1 MLVGLII
8 ALTIAL
14 LSANCLK
21 GLIYRVPC
29 QTKHHSCYN
38 GLGKILSSTVTLQQ
52 EQMIYNTGVRTARD
66 FVMRAC
72 AFPFVSIFLKCLI
85 ERAPE

>member
-8 ALTIAL
+8 ALTVAL
-14 LSANCLK
+14 LSANSLK

-29 QTKHHSCYN
+29 QTKHDNYYN

-52 EQMIYNTGVRTARD
+52 EQMIYNTDVRTATRFCD
-66 FVMRAC
+66 ESVRISFC
-72 AFPFVSIFLKCLI
+72 FNIPQVSN
-85 ERAPE
+85 